1 MVIKYYEK
9 IAYICIFFSF
19 LIISFGNS
27 ETSTTKNENIIQIG
41 EYKFTMKDLQELS
54 ELKKI
59 KDNLKITNEK
69 QKIEIGNL
77 KNLGNKLLE
86 ENKSNKKLINKLL
99 KQNNE
104 LLKQNKDIKSK
115 NEILTSNALENENQ
129 KSIDAGEK
137 EFKENNNIN
146 FKMLIFIA
154 ILFLLCAIIVSVIA
168 RK

>member
-1 MVIKYYEK
+1 MKKLFTFI
-9 IAYICIFFSF
+9 IFFTF
-19 LIISFGNS
+19 LIISIGNS

-54 ELKKI
+54 EIKKI

-69 QKIEIGNL
+69 QKVEIENL
-77 KNLGNKLLE
+77 KKLGNKLLE
-86 ENKSNKKLINKLL
+86 ENKSNKKLIDKLL

-104 LLKQNKDIKSK
+104 LLKQNKDMKSK
-115 NEILTSNALENENQ
+115 NEILTSNVLENENQ
-129 KSIDAGEK
+129 KLIEDKEK

-146 FKMLIFIA
+146 LKMLIFIT
-154 ILFLLCAIIVSVIA
+154 ILFLLCATIVAAVA

>member
-1 MVIKYYEK
+1 MKKLLAFI
-9 IAYICIFFSF
+9 IFFSF

-41 EYKFTMKDLQELS
+41 EYKFTIKDLQELS
-54 ELKKI
+54 KIKNI
-59 KDNLKITNEK
+59 KDNLEITNEK

-104 LLKQNKDIKSK
+104 LLKQNEDIKSK

-154 ILFLLCAIIVSVIA
+154 ILFLLSAIIVSVVA
-168 RK
+168 RR

>member
-1 MVIKYYEK
+1 MKKLLTFI
-9 IAYICIFFSF
+9 IFFSF

-27 ETSTTKNENIIQIG
+27 ETSTAKNENIIQIG

-104 LLKQNKDIKSK
+104 LLKQNKYIKSK
-115 NEILTSNALENENQ
+115 NETLTSNALENENQ

-146 FKMLIFIA
+146 YKMLIFIA
-154 ILFLLCAIIVSVIA
+154 ILFLLSAIIVSVIA

>member
-1 MVIKYYEK
+1 MKKLLTFI
-9 IAYICIFFSF
+9 IFFTF
-19 LIISFGNS
+19 LITTFSNS
-27 ETSTTKNENIIQIG
+27 ETSTAKNENIIQIG

-54 ELKKI
+54 EIKKI

-69 QKIEIGNL
+69 QKIEIENL

-99 KQNNE
+99 KQNNL
-104 LLKQNKDIKSK
+104 LLKQNKVIKSK
-115 NEILTSNALENENQ
+115 NELLESNALKNENQ
-129 KSIDAGEK
+129 KSVDKAEK

-154 ILFLLCAIIVSVIA
+154 ILFLLSAIIVSVIA

>member
-1 MVIKYYEK
+1 MKKLLTFIIV
-9 IAYICIFFSF
+9 FSF

-54 ELKKI
+54 EIKKI

-69 QKIEIGNL
+69 QKIEIENL

-104 LLKQNKDIKSK
+104 LLKQNEDIKSK

-129 KSIDAGEK
+129 KSIDAAEK
-137 EFKENNNIN
+137 EFKESNNIN

-154 ILFLLCAIIVSVIA
+154 ILFLLSAIIVSVVA
-168 RK
+168 RR

>member
-1 MVIKYYEK
+1 MKKLLTFI
-9 IAYICIFFSF
+9 IFFSF
-19 LIISFGNS
+19 LIIPFVNS

-59 KDNLKITNEK
+59 KDNLKIINEK
-69 QKIEIGNL
+69 QKIEIENL

-104 LLKQNKDIKSK
+104 LINQNKDIKSK
-115 NEILTSNALENENQ
+115 NEILTSNVLENENQ
-129 KSIDAGEK
+129 KLIEDKEK

-146 FKMLIFIA
+146 YKMLIFIS
-154 ILFLLCAIIVSVIA
+154 ILFLLCTILVSVVA

>member
-1 MVIKYYEK
+1 MKKLLTFI
-9 IAYICIFFSF
+9 IFFSF
-19 LIISFGNS
+19 LIIPLVNS

-54 ELKKI
+54 EIKKI

-69 QKIEIGNL
+69 QKIEIKNL

-86 ENKSNKKLINKLL
+86 ENKSNKKSINKLL

-104 LLKQNKDIKSK
+104 LLKQNEDIKSK

-146 FKMLIFIA
+146 FKMLIFITV
-154 ILFLLCAIIVSVIA
+154 LFLLCATIVAVVA

>member
-1 MVIKYYEK
+1 MKKLLTFI
-9 IAYICIFFSF
+9 IFFSF
-19 LIISFGNS
+19 LIVSFGNS

-54 ELKKI
+54 EIKKI

-77 KNLGNKLLE
+77 KDLGNKLLE

-137 EFKENNNIN
+137 EFKKNNNIN

-154 ILFLLCAIIVSVIA
+154 ILFILSAIIVSVIA

>member
-1 MVIKYYEK
+1 MKKLLTFI
-9 IAYICIFFSF
+9 IFFTF
-19 LIISFGNS
+19 LITTFSNS

-54 ELKKI
+54 EIKKI

-69 QKIEIGNL
+69 QKIEIENL

-104 LLKQNKDIKSK
+104 LVKQNKDIKSK
-115 NEILTSNALENENQ
+115 NEILKSNALENENQ

-137 EFKENNNIN
+137 EFKESNNIN

-154 ILFLLCAIIVSVIA
+154 ILFLLSAIIVSVIA
-168 RK
+168 RR

>member
-1 MVIKYYEK
+1 MKKLLTFI
-9 IAYICIFFSF
+9 IFFTF
-19 LIISFGNS
+19 LITTFSNS
-27 ETSTTKNENIIQIG
+27 ETSTTENENIIQIG

-54 ELKKI
+54 EIKKI

-69 QKIEIGNL
+69 QKIEIKNL

-104 LLKQNKDIKSK
+104 LLKQNEDIKSK

-146 FKMLIFIA
+146 FRMLIFIA
-154 ILFLLCAIIVSVIA
+154 ILFLLSAIIVSVIA

>member
-1 MVIKYYEK
+1 MKKLLTFI
-9 IAYICIFFSF
+9 IFFTF
-19 LIISFGNS
+19 LITTFSNS

-54 ELKKI
+54 EIKKI

-69 QKIEIGNL
+69 QKIEIENL

-104 LLKQNKDIKSK
+104 LVKQNKDIKSK
-115 NEILTSNALENENQ
+115 NEILKSNALENENQ

-137 EFKENNNIN
+137 EFKESNNIN
-146 FKMLIFIA
+146 FKMLIFIT
-154 ILFLLCAIIVSVIA
+154 ILFLLSAIIVSVIA
-168 RK
+168 RR

>member
-1 MVIKYYEK
+1 MKKLLTFI
-9 IAYICIFFSF
+9 IFFSF

-54 ELKKI
+54 EIKKI

-69 QKIEIGNL
+69 QKIEIKNL

-104 LLKQNKDIKSK
+104 LLKQNEDIKSK

-129 KSIDAGEK
+129 KSIDAAEK
-137 EFKENNNIN
+137 EFKESNNIN

-154 ILFLLCAIIVSVIA
+154 ILFLLSAIIVSVIA
-168 RK
+168 RR

>member
-1 MVIKYYEK
+1 MKKLFTFI
-9 IAYICIFFSF
+9 IFFTF
-19 LIISFGNS
+19 LIISIGNS

-54 ELKKI
+54 EIKKI

-69 QKIEIGNL
+69 QKIEIENL

-104 LLKQNKDIKSK
+104 LVKQNKDIKSK

-137 EFKENNNIN
+137 EFKESNNIN

-154 ILFLLCAIIVSVIA
+154 ILFLLSALIVSVVA
-168 RK
+168 RR

>member
-1 MVIKYYEK
+1 MKKLLTFI
-9 IAYICIFFSF
+9 IFFTF
-19 LIISFGNS
+19 LITTFSNS
-27 ETSTTKNENIIQIG
+27 ETSTTENENIIQIG

-54 ELKKI
+54 EIKKI

-69 QKIEIGNL
+69 QKIEIKNL

-104 LLKQNKDIKSK
+104 LLKQNEDIKSK

-137 EFKENNNIN
+137 EFKKNNNIN
-146 FKMLIFIA
+146 FRMLIFIA
-154 ILFLLCAIIVSVIA
+154 ILFLLSAIIVSVIA

>member
-1 MVIKYYEK
+1 MKKLLTFI
-9 IAYICIFFSF
+9 IFFSF

-27 ETSTTKNENIIQIG
+27 ETSTAKNENIIQIG

-54 ELKKI
+54 KIKNI
-59 KDNLKITNEK
+59 KDNLEITNEK

-104 LLKQNKDIKSK
+104 LLKQNEDIKSK

-137 EFKENNNIN
+137 EFKKNNNIN

-154 ILFLLCAIIVSVIA
+154 ILFILSAIIVSVIA

>member
-1 MVIKYYEK
+1 MKKLLAFI
-9 IAYICIFFSF
+9 IFFTF
-19 LIISFGNS
+19 LIISIGNS

-54 ELKKI
+54 EIKKI

-69 QKIEIGNL
+69 QKIEIENL

-104 LLKQNKDIKSK
+104 LVKQNKDIKSK
-115 NEILTSNALENENQ
+115 NEILKSNALENENQ

-137 EFKENNNIN
+137 EFKESNNIN
-146 FKMLIFIA
+146 FNMLIFIA
-154 ILFLLCAIIVSVIA
+154 ILFLLSAIIVSVIA
-168 RK
+168 RR

>member
-1 MVIKYYEK
+1 MKKLFTFI
-9 IAYICIFFSF
+9 IFFTF
-19 LIISFGNS
+19 LIISIGNS

-54 ELKKI
+54 EIKKL

-69 QKIEIGNL
+69 QKIEIENL

-104 LLKQNKDIKSK
+104 LINQNKDIKSK
-115 NEILTSNALENENQ
+115 NEILTSNVLENENQ
-129 KSIDAGEK
+129 KLIEDKEK

-146 FKMLIFIA
+146 YKMLIFIS
-154 ILFLLCAIIVSVIA
+154 ILFLLCTILVSVVA

>member
-1 MVIKYYEK
+1 MKKLLTFI
-9 IAYICIFFSF
+9 IFFSF

-27 ETSTTKNENIIQIG
+27 ETSTAKNENIIQIG

-54 ELKKI
+54 EIKKI

-77 KNLGNKLLE
+77 KNLRNKLLE

-104 LLKQNKDIKSK
+104 LLKQNKDIKSN
-115 NEILTSNALENENQ
+115 NETLTSNALENENQ

-146 FKMLIFIA
+146 YKMLIFIA
-154 ILFLLCAIIVSVIA
+154 ILFLLSAIIVSVIA

>member
-1 MVIKYYEK
+1 MKKLLTFI
-9 IAYICIFFSF
+9 IFFTF
-19 LIISFGNS
+19 LITTFSNS

-41 EYKFTMKDLQELS
+41 EYKFTMKDLQDLS
-54 ELKKI
+54 EIKKI

-69 QKIEIGNL
+69 QKIEIENL

-104 LLKQNKDIKSK
+104 LLKQNEDIKSK

-129 KSIDAGEK
+129 KSIDAAEK
-137 EFKENNNIN
+137 KFKESNNIN

-154 ILFLLCAIIVSVIA
+154 ILFLLSALIVSVVA
-168 RK
+168 RR

>member
-9 IAYICIFFSF
+9 IASIYNFFSF
-19 LIISFGNS
+19 LITSFSNS
-27 ETSTTKNENIIQIG
+27 ETSTTNESIIQIG

-54 ELKKI
+54 KIKKI

-69 QKIEIGNL
+69 QKVEIENL

-104 LLKQNKDIKSK
+104 LVKQNKDIKSK

-137 EFKENNNIN
+137 EFKESNNIN

-154 ILFLLCAIIVSVIA
+154 ILFLLSAIIVSVIA
-168 RK
+168 RR

>member
-1 MVIKYYEK
+1 MKKLLTFI
-9 IAYICIFFSF
+9 IFFSF

-54 ELKKI
+54 EIKKI

-104 LLKQNKDIKSK
+104 LLKQNEDIKSK

-137 EFKENNNIN
+137 EFKDNNNIN
-146 FKMLIFIA
+146 FKMLIFIV
-154 ILFLLCAIIVSVIA
+154 ILFLLSAIIVSVIA

>member
-1 MVIKYYEK
+1 MKKLLTFI
-9 IAYICIFFSF
+9 IFFSF
-19 LIISFGNS
+19 LIISFGIS

-59 KDNLKITNEK
+59 KDNLKIINKK
-69 QKIEIGNL
+69 QKIEIENL

-86 ENKSNKKLINKLL
+86 ENKSNKKLIDKLL

-146 FKMLIFIA
+146 FKMLIFITV
-154 ILFLLCAIIVSVIA
+154 LFLLCATIVAVVA

>member
-1 MVIKYYEK
+1 MKKLLTFI
-9 IAYICIFFSF
+9 IFFTF
-19 LIISFGNS
+19 LITTFSNS

-54 ELKKI
+54 EIKKI

-69 QKIEIGNL
+69 QKIEIENL

-104 LLKQNKDIKSK
+104 LVKQNKDIKSK
-115 NEILTSNALENENQ
+115 NEILKSNALENENQ
-129 KSIDAGEK
+129 KSIDAVEK

-146 FKMLIFIA
+146 FKMLIFITV
-154 ILFLLCAIIVSVIA
+154 LFLLCATIVAVVA

>member
-1 MVIKYYEK
+1 MKKLLTFI
-9 IAYICIFFSF
+9 IFFIF
-19 LIISFGNS
+19 LITSFANS

-41 EYKFTMKDLQELS
+41 QYKFTMKDLQELS
-54 ELKKI
+54 EIKKI

-69 QKIEIGNL
+69 QKIEIENL

-86 ENKSNKKLINKLL
+86 ENESNKKLINKLL

-115 NEILTSNALENENQ
+115 NQILKSNALENENQ
-129 KSIDAGEK
+129 KSIDAAEK

-146 FKMLIFIA
+146 LKMLIFIA
-154 ILFLLCAIIVSVIA
+154 ILFLLCTIIVSVIA

>member
-1 MVIKYYEK
+1 MKKLLTFI
-9 IAYICIFFSF
+9 IFFSF
-19 LIISFGNS
+19 LTISFGIS

-54 ELKKI
+54 KIKKI
-59 KDNLKITNEK
+59 KDNLEITNEK

-115 NEILTSNALENENQ
+115 NKILTSNALENENQ

-154 ILFLLCAIIVSVIA
+154 ILFLLSAIIVSVIA

>member
-1 MVIKYYEK
+1 MKKLLTFI
-9 IAYICIFFSF
+9 IFFTF
-19 LIISFGNS
+19 LITTFSNS

-54 ELKKI
+54 EIKKI

-69 QKIEIGNL
+69 QKIEIENL

-86 ENKSNKKLINKLL
+86 ENKSNKKLIDELL
-99 KQNNE
+99 KQNSE

-115 NEILTSNALENENQ
+115 NEILSINVLENENQ
-129 KSIDAGEK
+129 KSVDKAEK

-146 FKMLIFIA
+146 FKMLIFIT
-154 ILFLLCAIIVSVIA
+154 ILFLLCVTIVAAVA

>member
-1 MVIKYYEK
+1 MKKLLTFI
-9 IAYICIFFSF
+9 IFFSF

-54 ELKKI
+54 EIKKI

-115 NEILTSNALENENQ
+115 NEILTSNTLENENQ

-137 EFKENNNIN
+137 EFKKNNNNIN

-154 ILFLLCAIIVSVIA
+154 ILFLLSAIIVSVIA

>member
-1 MVIKYYEK
+1 MKKLLTFI
-9 IAYICIFFSF
+9 IFFSF

-27 ETSTTKNENIIQIG
+27 ETSTAKNENIIQIG

-54 ELKKI
+54 KIKNI
-59 KDNLKITNEK
+59 KDNLEITNEK

-104 LLKQNKDIKSK
+104 LLKQNEDIKSK

-154 ILFLLCAIIVSVIA
+154 ILFLLSAIIVSVIA

>member
-1 MVIKYYEK
+1 MKKLFTFI
-9 IAYICIFFSF
+9 IFFTF
-19 LIISFGNS
+19 LIIPFVNS

-59 KDNLKITNEK
+59 KDNLKIINKK
-69 QKIEIGNL
+69 QKIEIENL

-86 ENKSNKKLINKLL
+86 ENKSNKKLIDKLL

-104 LLKQNKDIKSK
+104 LLKQNEDIKSK

-137 EFKENNNIN
+137 EFKESNNIN

-154 ILFLLCAIIVSVIA
+154 ILFLLSAIIVSVVA
-168 RK
+168 RR

>member
-1 MVIKYYEK
+1 MKKLLTFI
-9 IAYICIFFSF
+9 IFFTF
-19 LIISFGNS
+19 LITTFSNS
-27 ETSTTKNENIIQIG
+27 ETSTTNNENIIQIG

-54 ELKKI
+54 EIKKI

-69 QKIEIGNL
+69 QKIEIEKL
-77 KNLGNKLLE
+77 KNIGNKLLE

-104 LLKQNKDIKSK
+104 LVKQNKDIKSK
-115 NEILTSNALENENQ
+115 NEILKSNALENENQ

-137 EFKENNNIN
+137 EFKESNNIN

-154 ILFLLCAIIVSVIA
+154 ILFLLSAIIVSVVA
-168 RK
+168 RR

>member
-1 MVIKYYEK
+1 MKKLFTFI
-9 IAYICIFFSF
+9 IFFTF
-19 LIISFGNS
+19 LIISIGNS

-54 ELKKI
+54 EIKKI

-69 QKIEIGNL
+69 QKIEIENL

-104 LLKQNKDIKSK
+104 LINQNKDIKSK
-115 NEILTSNALENENQ
+115 NEILTSNVLENENQ
-129 KSIDAGEK
+129 KLIEDKEK

-146 FKMLIFIA
+146 YKMLIFIS
-154 ILFLLCAIIVSVIA
+154 ILFLLCTILVSVVA

>member
-1 MVIKYYEK
+1 MKKLLTFI
-9 IAYICIFFSF
+9 IFFSF

-27 ETSTTKNENIIQIG
+27 ETSTAKNENIIQIG

-54 ELKKI
+54 KIKNI
-59 KDNLKITNEK
+59 KDNLEITNEK

-137 EFKENNNIN
+137 EFKESNNIN

-154 ILFLLCAIIVSVIA
+154 ILFILSAIIVSVIA

>member
-1 MVIKYYEK
+1 MKKLLTFIT
-9 IAYICIFFSF
+9 FFSF

-54 ELKKI
+54 EIKKI

-86 ENKSNKKLINKLL
+86 ENKSNKKLIDKLL

-146 FKMLIFIA
+146 FKMLIFITV
-154 ILFLLCAIIVSVIA
+154 LFLLCATIVAVVA

>member
-1 MVIKYYEK
+1 MKKLFTFI
-9 IAYICIFFSF
+9 IFFTF
-19 LIISFGNS
+19 LIISIGNS

-54 ELKKI
+54 EIKKI

-69 QKIEIGNL
+69 QKIEIENL

-104 LLKQNKDIKSK
+104 LVKQNKDIKSK

-137 EFKENNNIN
+137 EFKESNNIN
-146 FKMLIFIA
+146 FKMLIFIT
-154 ILFLLCAIIVSVIA
+154 ILFLLSAIIVSVIA
-168 RK
+168 RR

>member
-1 MVIKYYEK
+1 MKKLLTFI
-9 IAYICIFFSF
+9 IFFSF
-19 LIISFGNS
+19 LTISFGIS

-54 ELKKI
+54 KIKKI
-59 KDNLKITNEK
+59 KDNLEITNEK

-115 NEILTSNALENENQ
+115 NEILT
-129 KSIDAGEK
+129 
-137 EFKENNNIN
+137 F
-146 FKMLIFIA
+146 
-154 ILFLLCAIIVSVIA
+154 
-168 RK
+168 